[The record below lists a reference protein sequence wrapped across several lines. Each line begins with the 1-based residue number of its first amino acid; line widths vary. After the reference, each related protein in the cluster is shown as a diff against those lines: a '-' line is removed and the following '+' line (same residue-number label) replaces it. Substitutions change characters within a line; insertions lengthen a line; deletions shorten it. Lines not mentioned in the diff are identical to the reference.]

1 MPITIDGSGT
11 ITGLSV
17 GGLPD
22 ATVTAAELA
31 SGAARSNFGAG
42 AVLQVVQTVKTN
54 TFSTASG
61 TGSPATI
68 TGLSAS
74 ITPTSV
80 NSRIMILANFGQIS
94 GSSETTYGIFMFRNG
109 TKINLGDAAGVR
121 AQGSIAGGIASSGGT
136 YRGNSGSIMFVDS
149 PATTSSISYT
159 FSMGSNGGATIYLN
173 QDGRDSNVAN
183 DSTRTTATVILMEIA
198 G

>member
-1 MPITIDGSGT
+1 MPMTLSGDGT
-11 ITGLSV
+11 ITGLAA

-42 AVLQVVQTVKTN
+42 AVLQVVQATKTN
-54 TFSTASG
+54 TFSTSSG
-61 TGSPATI
+61 TGSPAAI

-80 NSRIMILANFGQIS
+80 NSKIMILANFGQIS
-94 GSSETTYGIFMFRNG
+94 GSSETTWGIFMFRNG
-109 TKINLGDAAGVR
+109 TKINLGDAAGSR
-121 AQGSIAGGIASSGGT
+121 AQGSIAGGIASSSGT
-136 YRGNSGSIMFVDS
+136 YRGNSASIMFVDS
-149 PATTSSISYT
+149 PATTSAISYT
-159 FSMGSNGGATIYLN
+159 FSMGSNGSATIYLN
-173 QDGRDSNVAN
+173 QDGRDSNAAN
-183 DSTRTTATVILMEIA
+183 DSTRTASTVILMEIA

>member
-1 MPITIDGSGT
+1 
-11 ITGLSV
+11 
-17 GGLPD
+17 
-22 ATVTAAELA
+22 
-31 SGAARSNFGAG
+31 
-42 AVLQVVQTVKTN
+42 
-54 TFSTASG
+54 
-61 TGSPATI
+61 
-68 TGLSAS
+68 
-74 ITPTSV
+74 
-80 NSRIMILANFGQIS
+80 
-94 GSSETTYGIFMFRNG
+94 MFRNG

-121 AQGSIAGGIASSGGT
+121 AQGSAAGGIASSGGT
-136 YRGNSGSIMFVDS
+136 YRGNSASIMFVDS